1 MSTRVSPWA
10 HQTGRG
16 VLSSRTGM
24 RTGCCT
30 CHTGAFCGLGTFC
43 RMPWGLRTMG
53 SVFGC
58 KSCQV
63 MWWQRN
69 MLSLFTWGNPAPI
82 KTASAAQ
89 QCLEFTTQRTKR
101 ATIQG
106 HQAES
111 PTTAA
116 LKKTSK
122 EKCSSHSLGMWLEI
136 LGRLSRRA
144 GQAVGRELTSF
155 SQLPEAKTDQTED
168 YQFKTLH
175 QANNHRNPPEENS
188 QRITTALTC
197 CTQPCDWSASLQ
209 LRFMTSTTW
218 NSSAIY

>member
-1 MSTRVSPWA
+1 MGSGHSAECHGDWGPWA
-10 HQTGRG
+10 QC
-16 VLSSRTGM
+16 SS
-24 RTGCCT
+24 
-30 CHTGAFCGLGTFC
+30 H
-43 RMPWGLRTMG
+43 
-53 SVFGC
+53 GC

-69 MLSLFTWGNPAPI
+69 MLCLFSWGNPAPV

-144 GQAVGRELTSF
+144 GKAVGRELTSF